1 MRPLFSE
8 FPELVGGIAHQE
20 IASLPTHVEPLPI
33 GKNSWIKRDDLSHPV
48 YGGNKLRKLEFVIA
62 DAIARGS
69 RRIVTFGAIGT
80 NHGVATAMICRQV
93 GLKCRIYLFDQPVTS
108 VVCQNLK
115 LMSALGAELRY
126 CGSLARTVLAFY
138 ANPDRAK
145 RESYFL
151 FAGGSSPLGTLGF
164 VNAAFELR
172 QQIAENQLP
181 QPKRIVCPVGSGAT
195 LAGLSLG
202 MSMAGLPIEVV
213 GIRVAPSHLG
223 PLPTCTRETELKL
236 MLQTQRLLRK
246 YGRSTFGQQQAM
258 PILLDDYFGNGYG
271 HETDQARDAA
281 SQFEK
286 IGIRLESTYTAKAAA
301 AFFAI
306 QATTDEP
313 TLFWNTFNSRDM
325 SELSSQADLARFF
338 KTYYSTSALSEH
350 LEERC
355 KEQYSERENLRS
367 HDG

>member
-1 MRPLFSE
+1 
-8 FPELVGGIAHQE
+8 
-20 IASLPTHVEPLPI
+20 
-33 GKNSWIKRDDLSHPV
+33 
-48 YGGNKLRKLEFVIA
+48 
-62 DAIARGS
+62 
-69 RRIVTFGAIGT
+69 
-80 NHGVATAMICRQV
+80 
-93 GLKCRIYLFDQPVTS
+93 
-108 VVCQNLK
+108 
-115 LMSALGAELRY
+115 
-126 CGSLARTVLAFY
+126 
-138 ANPDRAK
+138 
-145 RESYFL
+145 
-151 FAGGSSPLGTLGF
+151 
-164 VNAAFELR
+164 
-172 QQIAENQLP
+172 
-181 QPKRIVCPVGSGAT
+181 
-195 LAGLSLG
+195 
-202 MSMAGLPIEVV
+202 
-213 GIRVAPSHLG
+213 
-223 PLPTCTRETELKL
+223 